1 MFPNVRLMVV
11 AMLAA
16 IAGIGCG
23 LGLFAT
29 FRVNHEPL
37 ARLADG
43 SPPLQLAFEKLGLNS
58 ELRAPLAAGLP
69 VNAAAKPISVPVI
82 PTPGPDHAAAD
93 AATSGD
99 SESGQPALGGAADM
113 DRNSVA
119 SVAAV
124 NPAEQSTATREDTE
138 PRQQDAAPAAV
149 DQQASTPPSEPAASS
164 PIAPSAEQTASVNPA
179 ATDEQPAASSPA
191 APSAEQTAAVNAAAT
206 DEQPAASSPAAPS
219 AEQTAPVNAAATDEQ
234 PAASSPAAPSA
245 EQTAVNPAATDEQPA
260 ASSPAAPTVAQT
272 APVNAAATDQ
282 EAAAKPAKPVAS
294 KTPKPAAIR
303 AAHPAP
309 PRRVARV
316 VRARRT
322 VTAAAF
328 QPASQYSQTNY
339 AQPTYAQPIFTQPA
353 YTQPTY
359 SWAGGTSQA
368 AQPVKRVQIKRR
380 PAAKK
385 AAPAA
390 QSNPSPATAGL
401 SGTP

>member
-11 AMLAA
+11 AILAA

-99 SESGQPALGGAADM
+99 SESSQPALGGAADM

-359 SWAGGTSQA
+359 SWAGGASQA
-368 AQPVKRVQIKRR
+368 TQPVKHIQIKRR

-390 QSNPSPATAGL
+390 QSHPSPATAGP